1 MQSTHTT
8 QPYVT
13 FNNGSK
19 FPQIGLGTFNSNE
32 GDCFEIVKAAFIDK
46 GYRALDTATIY
57 QNEDIIGDALQ
68 EVFKSGIKREDVF
81 ITTKLW

>member
-1 MQSTHTT
+1 
-8 QPYVT
+8 VT
-13 FNNGSK
+13 LNNGGK